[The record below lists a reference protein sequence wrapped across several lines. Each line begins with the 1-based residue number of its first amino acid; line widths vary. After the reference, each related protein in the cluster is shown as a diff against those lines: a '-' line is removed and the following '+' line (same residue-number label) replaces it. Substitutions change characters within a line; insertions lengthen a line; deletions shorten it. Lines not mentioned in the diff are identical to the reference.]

1 MKKQREESLSKKRSL
16 ELWDSGKIDE
26 FEVGTYKG
34 LRDIHKFLFTGFDG
48 YMAGELRKVDSA
60 KGNFAFCKAIFL
72 ETNLEIIDS
81 MPENTYDEVIEKYV
95 TMNVLHP
102 FMEGN
107 GRAMSIW
114 LDQMLRRSLAL
125 CVDWSKIDK
134 SDYLQAM
141 VRSPIN
147 DLEIRVLIKEA
158 LTDDISDREVYM
170 RGIQQSH
177 FYENLY
183 DYDIYEIDR
192 DLQSKDTNEEDLDL

>member
-1 MKKQREESLSKKRSL
+1 MKRQREESLSKKRSL
-16 ELWDSGKIDE
+16 ELWDSGKIYK

-81 MPENTYDEVIEKYV
+81 MPEDTYDEIIEKYV
-95 TMNVLHP
+95 TMNVIHP

-107 GRAMSIW
+107 GRAMRIW
-114 LDQMLRRSLAL
+114 LDQMLKRSLAL
-125 CVDWSKIDK
+125 CVDWSNIDK

-147 DLEIRVLIKEA
+147 NLNLEIRVLIKEV
-158 LTDDISDREVYM
+158 LINDISDREVYM
-170 RGIQQSH
+170 RGIQQSY

-192 DLQSKDTNEEDLDL
+192 ELQN